1 MSLQP
6 EFSSSERASPNS
18 RSHLPVRQSSPTNP
32 DDDVVDQQ
40 SRSSANAQP
49 SPVSPSPSSSRHK
62 IGDVAAPG
70 PTMLPFSLSLTL
82 QNTGSV
88 ARDHLASERTFLAYV
103 RTSLSF
109 ASAGV
114 ALIQLFRISVNTSA
128 NSSLNNKASA
138 AQYARPLGATLIGFG
153 IAVLG
158 VGTLRYFAVQRALP
172 QGFFP
177 AARLSVFVQAVS
189 LAGLIGVVFG
199 ILVAVH

>member
-1 MSLQP
+1 M
-6 EFSSSERASPNS
+6 
-18 RSHLPVRQSSPTNP
+18 NP
-32 DDDVVDQQ
+32 DDDVVNQQ
-40 SRSSANAQP
+40 SGSSANPQP
-49 SPVSPSPSSSRHK
+49 SPGSPSASSSRHK
-62 IGDVAAPG
+62 IGDVAAG
-70 PTMLPFSLSLTL
+70 PTVLPFSLSLTL

-114 ALIQLFRISVNTSA
+114 ALVQLFRVSVSTSA
-128 NSSLNNKASA
+128 NGSLNNRVSA
-138 AQYARPLGATLIGFG
+138 AQYARPLGATLIGLG

-158 VGTLRYFAVQRALP
+158 LGTQRYFAVQRALP

-189 LAGLIGVVFG
+189 LTALIGVVFG
-199 ILVAVH
+199 ILIAVH

>member
-1 MSLQP
+1 
-6 EFSSSERASPNS
+6 
-18 RSHLPVRQSSPTNP
+18 
-32 DDDVVDQQ
+32 
-40 SRSSANAQP
+40 
-49 SPVSPSPSSSRHK
+49 
-62 IGDVAAPG
+62 
-70 PTMLPFSLSLTL
+70 
-82 QNTGSV
+82 V

-114 ALIQLFRISVNTSA
+114 ALIQLFRISVSTSA
-128 NSSLNNKASA
+128 NGSLNNRVSA

-158 VGTLRYFAVQRALP
+158 LGTLRYFAVQRALP

-189 LAGLIGVVFG
+189 LAALIRSRVWHPCRGA
-199 ILVAVH
+199 LRQ